1 MNPTKRGKDHT
12 QGLLS
17 SIYYKRKQRKITGEG
32 GACGK
37 YRNQH
42 SHRHR
47 RHHQPLLLP
56 PLPRGRKCRPRS
68 PKSDHTTKIP
78 YFMGVTKD
86 TWLYQIALL
95 RYLKESAGG
104 DYDVDE
110 EEREEREEGGGGAER
125 NISRRKKKAEA
136 EEADVGYRK

>member
-1 MNPTKRGKDHT
+1 
-12 QGLLS
+12 
-17 SIYYKRKQRKITGEG
+17 
-32 GACGK
+32 
-37 YRNQH
+37 
-42 SHRHR
+42 
-47 RHHQPLLLP
+47 
-56 PLPRGRKCRPRS
+56 
-68 PKSDHTTKIP
+68 
-78 YFMGVTKD
+78 MGVTKD

-110 EEREEREEGGGGAER
+110 KEQKEREEGGGGAER